1 MFGFEFSENKNS
13 LTFPEYPVSEA
24 VSPDSIETITPLIWQ
39 EHCVECAMPACYATC
54 THYKKRVDGRCK
66 RFKFGIERSEN
77 KAAILG
83 QNAMIDMD
91 EWAKL
96 ETFFFT
102 KKMTYSDASRYS
114 RLYNFLAWMAKAF
127 RTGKVRRLCY
137 YTKEWISRKS
147 GYEKKADFCSED
159 LPRHLLCEIMNPG
172 EAYALI
178 LENKANDQ
186 IVARKKLSINRGFNR
201 FWILTAELSYQ
212 EGQSNYLSIYTE
224 ENLSQRVYF
233 ISLAMVDIKP
243 DYLEKYFPKPSKK
256 VKLVIWDLDY
266 TLWDGTL
273 VEDGKEGVKIKPDIL
288 NIIRSLDAKGIVNSI
303 ASKNDEDRAMEALR
317 YFRIDEYFVAPMIN
331 WNPKSKNIRAIEQA
345 LDISMDT
352 FVFVDDMEN
361 ELREVYTNCPGIR
374 VCNAA
379 DINQYVG
386 RDFFDVPV
394 TEESR
399 HRRQSYQ
406 AIALRNADALHY
418 QDNITQFL
426 LDCRMKMHVSPPSDD
441 EHERCWELLQRT
453 NQLNISA
460 QRLSKEEMENILSS
474 VKYECFRIKVD
485 DRYGNYGLVGFAVF
499 EVSNTETAALRH
511 FVFSCRAAR
520 KRLEQTFFEHM
531 LAYFKSHGFQ
541 SMKLD
546 CRKTEKNA
554 LMQSVLMESGLFE
567 IVRSTDSV
575 FELVADLNREFV
587 PSGTAKVFDD

>member
-1 MFGFEFSENKNS
+1 MFGFEFSEKKNR
-13 LTFPEYPVSEA
+13 LTFPEYPAAEA
-24 VSPDSIETITPLIWQ
+24 VSPDSIEAVTPLIWQ

-66 RFKFGIERSEN
+66 RFQYGIERSGN
-77 KAAILG
+77 KAAIFG

-102 KKMTYSDASRYS
+102 RKMTCSTAGRYN
-114 RLYNFLAWMAKAF
+114 RLYNFLAWTAKTF
-127 RTGKVRRLCY
+127 RTGKARRLCY
-137 YTKEWISRKS
+137 YAKEWISRKT
-147 GYEKKADFCSED
+147 GYEKRADFRAGD
-159 LPRHLLCEIMNPG
+159 LPRYLLCEIMNPG

-186 IVARKKLSINRGFNR
+186 IVARKKLPVNKGFNR

-224 ENLSQRVYF
+224 ENLPQRVYF
-233 ISLAMVDIKP
+233 ISLAMVDIKQ
-243 DYLEKYFPKPSKK
+243 DCLEKYFPEPSKK
-256 VKLVIWDLDY
+256 VKLVIWDLDH

-273 VEDGKEGVKIKPDIL
+273 VEDGKEGVKIKTDIL
-288 NIIRSLDAKGIVNSI
+288 DIIKNLDAKGIVNSI

-317 YFRIDEYFVAPMIN
+317 YFGIDEYFVAPMIN
-331 WNPKSKNIRAIEQA
+331 WGPKSKNIRAIEQA
-345 LDISMDT
+345 LDIAMDT
-352 FVFVDDMEN
+352 FVFVDDTEN

-374 VCNAA
+374 VCSAA
-379 DINQYVG
+379 DIGPYVG

-406 AIALRNADALHY
+406 EIALRNADALHY

-426 LDCRMKMHVSPPSDD
+426 LDCRMKMHISPPSDN

-474 VKYECFRIKVD
+474 AKYECFRIKVD
-485 DRYGNYGLVGFAVF
+485 DKYGKYGLVGFAVF
-499 EVSNTETAALRH
+499 EVSGTETSVLRH

-531 LAYFKSHGFQ
+531 MVYFKSHGFQ

-567 IVRSTDSV
+567 IVRSTDSS
-575 FELVADLNREFV
+575 FELAADLNREFV
-587 PSGTAKVFDD
+587 PSGTAEVFDD